1 MKTMK
6 WMRPLVLIAETA
18 LTEKR
23 LPVRRTIGVRP
34 FSPQVRPVMWSERMP
49 T

>member
-1 MKTMK
+1 MK
-6 WMRPLVLIAETA
+6 WMRPLLLIAETA